1 MFYLMVHIKA
11 VAGYRKRAD
20 SKLQPAVCGLRFHN
34 RDLSKPAKL
43 ATEILWPILCR
54 VQNSPC

>member
-1 MFYLMVHIKA
+1 MFYLMVHTKA

-43 ATEILWPILCR
+43 ATEIL
-54 VQNSPC
+54 